1 MLMKTIQ
8 NTLVEQSSDVAAFRL
23 HVLIYYYKYGLQP
36 TLDAFSMKKS
46 SLYNWKERYE
56 KSGKKIISLVPEST
70 RPHQTRKMTTDY
82 RLVEFIKAMRETY
95 GNVGKEMIK
104 PFLDEYAGEL
114 GIESLSQTTIGKVIK
129 RRQLTFEPVVKAK
142 RKNKFAKLRVR
153 KHPKVKQPGY
163 IQMDSVIVSVD
174 YEKHVFMCV
183 IDIFTKF
190 AVVEKVPSTAS
201 IHARE
206 VFKKFQP
213 KTPTPIHTVQTD
225 NGSEFMKYFHAYLE
239 EQQLT
244 HVFIYPH
251 SPKINGVVERFNRT
265 IKQEFM
271 SRHDEIYYDEQALRI
286 KLDKY
291 LYWYNY
297 QRPHAALGYLSPM
310 TFIQNKI
317 PISR

>member
-1 MLMKTIQ
+1 M
-8 NTLVEQSSDVAAFRL
+8 
-23 HVLIYYYKYGLQP
+23 
-36 TLDAFSMKKS
+36 
-46 SLYNWKERYE
+46 
-56 KSGKKIISLVPEST
+56 ST
-70 RPHQTRKMTTDY
+70 DW
-82 RLVEFIKAMRETY
+82 RLVEFIKVMRETY

-104 PFLDEYAGEL
+104 PFLDEYANEL
-114 GIESLSQTTIGKVIK
+114 GLKPLSQTTIAKVIK
-129 RRQLTFEPVVKAK
+129 RRRLTFEAPVRVK

-153 KHPKVKQPGY
+153 KHPKVNKPGY
-163 IQMDSVIVSVD
+163 IQMDSVIVYVD

-190 AVVEKVPSTAS
+190 AVVEKVFSTAS

-206 VFKKFQP
+206 VFKKFQG

-225 NGSEFMKYFHAYLE
+225 NGSEFMKYFHSYLE
-239 EQQLT
+239 EQELK
-244 HVFIYPH
+244 HVFIYPK

-265 IKQEFM
+265 VQQEFI

-297 QRPHAALGYLSPM
+297 KRPHAALGYLSPM
-310 TFIQNKI
+310 TFIQTKI
-317 PISR
+317 PISG